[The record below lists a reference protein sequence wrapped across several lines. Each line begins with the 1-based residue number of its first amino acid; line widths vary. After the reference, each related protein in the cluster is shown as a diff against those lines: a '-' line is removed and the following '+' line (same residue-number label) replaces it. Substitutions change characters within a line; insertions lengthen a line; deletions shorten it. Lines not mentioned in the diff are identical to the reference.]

1 MRRRRYQK
9 GSLQERRHEKK
20 RVWVVQYYDAEGHHR
35 YHTLGRMADL
45 TKSQAEQSQA
55 AFMRTMN
62 GGDDPEP
69 GRTRPVLMTE
79 FVNQVYLPFQ
89 RGKWKG
95 STAETSEQRI
105 RTHIIQDLG
114 NQQMEVFTPRT
125 LQAFLEEKAPTS
137 SFSLVDHLRWDL
149 SSIFEMAVA
158 ERVIP
163 ANPAT
168 RLYTPAAAKKGA
180 CPTMNATEVEMAL
193 NAVELRE
200 KVILHLAIFSGLRPG
215 EILALQRCNVAADG
229 SSVGIEQRVYRGDL
243 DAPKNGKT
251 RVVAVPP
258 RAAAMLAEWLEAAVD
273 SEPTAWV
280 FASENRE
287 TPLWRDN
294 LLRRHVRPALEK
306 VGLAW
311 VDFKVMR
318 RTNASL
324 GHGAKVDPKVSADQR
339 GHGIGVSL
347 DVYTRSSIGQKA
359 IAAKKL
365 EDSVLGRKVVRMP
378 KRKAS

>member
-1 MRRRRYQK
+1 
-9 GSLQERRHEKK
+9 
-20 RVWVVQYYDAEGHHR
+20 
-35 YHTLGRMADL
+35 MASAL
-45 TKSQAEQSQA
+45 
-55 AFMRTMN
+55 
-62 GGDDPEP
+62 
-69 GRTRPVLMTE
+69 
-79 FVNQVYLPFQ
+79 
-89 RGKWKG
+89 
-95 STAETSEQRI
+95 
-105 RTHIIQDLG
+105 
-114 NQQMEVFTPRT
+114 
-125 LQAFLEEKAPTS
+125 
-137 SFSLVDHLRWDL
+137 
-149 SSIFEMAVA
+149 A

-168 RLYTPAAAKKGA
+168 RLYTPSTAKKGA
-180 CPTMNATEVEMAL
+180 CPTMNATDVEMAL

-258 RAAAMLAEWLEAAVD
+258 RAAAMLVEWLEAAVD
-273 SEPTAWV
+273 SESTAWV

-294 LLRRHVRPALEK
+294 LLRRHIRPALEK
-306 VGLAW
+306 VGLGWA
-311 VDFKVMR
+311 DFKVMR

-347 DVYTRSSIGQKA
+347 DVYTRSSMGQKA
-359 IAAKKL
+359 VAAKN
-365 EDSVLGRKVVRMP
+365 SRIRCSAGRSCGCRSEKRP
-378 KRKAS
+378 KSA

>member
-9 GSLQERRHEKK
+9 GSLQARRHGKK
-20 RVWVVQYYDAEGHHR
+20 RVWVVQYYDAAGHHR

-45 TKSQAEQSQA
+45 NKSQAEQKQVQ
-55 AFMRTMN
+55 FIRTIN
-62 GGDDPEP
+62 GGEGGPQEV
-69 GRTRPVLMTE
+69 RPVLVSE
-79 FVNQVYLPFQ
+79 FVSQIYLPFQ

-95 STAETSEQRI
+95 STKETSEQRI
-105 RTHIIQDLG
+105 RTHILQELG
-114 NQQMEVFTPRT
+114 DQQMEVLTPST
-125 LQAFLEEKAPTS
+125 LQAFLESKAPTS

-168 RLYTPAAAKKGA
+168 RLYTPSTAKKGA
-180 CPTMNATEVEMAL
+180 CPTMTAAEVETAL
-193 NAVELRE
+193 NAVEFRE
-200 KVILHLAIFSGLRPG
+200 KVILHLAIFPGLRPG
-215 EILALQRCNVAADG
+215 EILALRRCDVGGDG
-229 SSVGIEQRVYRGDL
+229 RSVGIERRVYRGNL
-243 DAPKNGKT
+243 DVPKSGET
-251 RVVAVPP
+251 RTTAVPP
-258 RAAAMLAEWLEAAVD
+258 RAAALLLTWLDAAVEP
-273 SEPTAWV
+273 EPTAWV
-280 FASENRE
+280 FASEAKE

-294 LLRRHVRPALEK
+294 LLRRHIRPALKK
-306 VGLAW
+306 VGLDW

-324 GHGAKVDPKVSADQR
+324 GQVAKVDPKVSADQR

-347 DVYTRSSIGQKA
+347 DVYTKSNIQQKGV
-359 IAAKKL
+359 AAKKL
-365 EDSVLGRKVVRMP
+365 EDSVLDRKVLRMP

>member
-1 MRRRRYQK
+1 
-9 GSLQERRHEKK
+9 
-20 RVWVVQYYDAEGHHR
+20 
-35 YHTLGRMADL
+35 MADL

-62 GGDDPEP
+62 GGDEPEP
-69 GRTRPVLMTE
+69 GRTRPLLVTE

-158 ERVIP
+158 ERVIA

-168 RLYTPAAAKKGA
+168 RLYTPSAAKKGA
-180 CPTMNATEVEMAL
+180 CPTMNATDVEMAL

-243 DAPKNGKT
+243 DTPKNGKT
-251 RVVAVPP
+251 RVAAVPP
-258 RAAAMLAEWLEAAVD
+258 RAATMLAAWLEAAVD
-273 SEPTAWV
+273 PEPTAWV
-280 FASENRE
+280 FASKTEKRHSGG
-287 TPLWRDN
+287 TICSAVTFALLWR
-294 LLRRHVRPALEK
+294 RWA
-306 VGLAW
+306 
-311 VDFKVMR
+311 
-318 RTNASL
+318 
-324 GHGAKVDPKVSADQR
+324 
-339 GHGIGVSL
+339 
-347 DVYTRSSIGQKA
+347 
-359 IAAKKL
+359 
-365 EDSVLGRKVVRMP
+365 
-378 KRKAS
+378 